1 MVSFRFLGRSFRA
14 LTAVA
19 LFIPGIAIAQDHD
32 TQEVQRY
39 ALTDAGLA
47 KYSAATKK
55 LAALPGNPAGAC
67 DDNGETGSIAAA
79 AAKLEAAPGA
89 KAALTSAGMTAHEY
103 IVFSFSLLQNGMAVW
118 AVSQSGG
125 KLPPGVSQAN
135 VDFYKKHAAE
145 IESLPKSHEGEC
157 DDSAGDDDSR

>member
-1 MVSFRFLGRSFRA
+1 MVSFRSLSRSFWA
-14 LTAVA
+14 VTAIA
-19 LFIPGIAIAQDHD
+19 LFIPCVAIAQDPD

-55 LAALPGNPAGAC
+55 LAALPGNPAGVC
-67 DDNGETGSIAAA
+67 DDDGETGSIAAA

-103 IVFSFSLLQNGMAVW
+103 IVFSFSLLQNGLAAAM
-118 AVSQSGG
+118 SPSGG
-125 KLPPGVSQAN
+125 KLPPGFSQAN
-135 VDFYKKHAAE
+135 VDFYRKHAAE
-145 IESLPKSHEGEC
+145 IEGLPKSKEDGC
-157 DDSAGDDDSR
+157 DDSGGDDDPR

>member
-1 MVSFRFLGRSFRA
+1 MVSFRSLGRSFWA
-14 LTAVA
+14 ITAVA
-19 LFIPGIAIAQDHD
+19 LFIPGVAMSQDKD

-47 KYSAATKK
+47 RYSAVTKK

-67 DDNGETGSIAAA
+67 DDDGWTGSFAAA

-89 KAALTSAGMTAHEY
+89 KAALTSAGMTAYEY
-103 IVFSFSLLQNGMAVW
+103 IVFSFSLLQNGIAAAM
-118 AVSQSGG
+118 SQPGG

-135 VDFYKKHAAE
+135 VDFCRKHAAE